1 MRARVVVIPE
11 ENGEFLLFS
20 FGRIV
25 LVLNFLLRILNMK
38 WPNTTH
44 ISILF
49 LIAHHHQFCMGEKE
63 ALDQHSLP
71 VGYTK
76 LKKNEPQEKNPTE
89 KKPIFVNS
97 TINSHI
103 FAENM

>member
-38 WPNTTH
+38 WPNTTYKYTFSDCPPVLYGRKRGSTPAFFAYWIH
-44 ISILF
+44 KIE
-49 LIAHHHQFCMGEKE
+49 EK
-63 ALDQHSLP
+63 
-71 VGYTK
+71 
-76 LKKNEPQEKNPTE
+76 
-89 KKPIFVNS
+89 
-97 TINSHI
+97 
-103 FAENM
+103 